1 MDASNSVILRGDLRA
16 QLVSLAQVA
25 HALPAQ
31 TPLEEAY
38 RYGFRAALLS
48 IATAY
53 TLNVPEIR
61 GMDAD
66 ARCGHEKPTPYD
78 MRL

>member
-1 MDASNSVILRGDLRA
+1 MDASNSIILRGDLRA

-31 TPLEEAY
+31 TSLEEAY

-48 IATAY
+48 IAVANG
-53 TLNVPEIR
+53 LNVPEIR
-61 GMDAD
+61 ELDAD
-66 ARCGHEKPTPYD
+66 ARRRHEQTTPYD

>member
-1 MDASNSVILRGDLRA
+1 MHASNSVILRGDLRA

-25 HALPAQ
+25 HALPAR
-31 TPLEEAY
+31 TSEEEAY
-38 RYGFRAALLS
+38 RYGLRAALLS

-53 TLNVPEIR
+53 ALNVPEIR
-61 GMDAD
+61 ELDAD
-66 ARCGHEKPTPYD
+66 ARCRHAQPTPYD